1 MKKLGKIFLLLFVFL
16 LSFLSTQYIF
26 AQSVREKFKV
36 IKVFDGDS
44 ILLEDNREIRLLGVD
59 APEIHHPTL
68 PEQRY
73 GKEAAEFSKQLV
85 EGKEVWLEFEEG
97 NKQDKYGRS
106 IAYVYIGDKLLNEEL
121 LKNGFAYVYT
131 KYPFRLKEE
140 FIKYQ
145 QEAIKARKGLWNIKD
160 KSGEKK

>member
-1 MKKLGKIFLLLFVFL
+1 MKTSVKVFTLLFVFL

-44 ILLEDNREIRLLGVD
+44 ILLEDKREIRLLGVD

-73 GKEAAEFSKQLV
+73 GKEAAEFVKKLV
-85 EGKEVWLEFEEG
+85 DGKEVWLEFEEG
-97 NKQDKYGRS
+97 NKEDKFGRS
-106 IAYVYIGDKLLNEEL
+106 IAYVYIGDKLLNAEL
-121 LKNGFAYVYT
+121 LKNGFAYVYV

-145 QEAIKARKGLWNIKD
+145 QEAIKSRKGLWNIKD